1 MGAAV
6 SETTVLIVD
15 DHAILRAGI
24 RVLLELQ
31 PDLKVVGEAR
41 DAAEAVAS
49 CRELRPDVVL
59 MDIGLQGLDG
69 IAATRQIL
77 DALPSAK
84 IIVLTQHENREYVLP
99 ALRAGASGYIL
110 KRSEGDEL
118 VTAIRAV
125 KAGGTFL
132 DPVIAGIV
140 ADMQRDGRAAD
151 PLDSLSGREREVML
165 LLAQGQ
171 TYQQAGR
178 ALFISAKT
186 VGFHRANIL
195 RKLGLEGRADLTR
208 YAAKRGLIS

>member
-1 MGAAV
+1 MP
-6 SETTVLIVD
+6 TTVLIVD
-15 DHAILRAGI
+15 DHAMVRAGI

-31 PDLKVVGEAR
+31 QDLKVVGEAH
-41 DAAEAVAS
+41 DATEAVAS
-49 CRELRPDVVL
+49 ARELRPDIIL

-69 IAATRQIL
+69 ISATQQLRESVPN
-77 DALPSAK
+77 AR

-125 KAGGTFL
+125 QAGGTFL

-140 ADMQRDGRAAD
+140 ADVHRDERTAD
-151 PLDSLSGREREVML
+151 PLDALSSRERDVML

-171 TYQQAGR
+171 TYQQIAN
-178 ALFISAKT
+178 ALGISAKT
-186 VGFHRANIL
+186 VDFHRANIL
-195 RKLGLEGRADLTR
+195 RKLSLDSRADLTR
-208 YAAKRGLIS
+208 YATRRGLIS